1 MNRIM
6 IRFFAELN
14 DYIPPERKQRA
25 FSHFFTGHPSVK
37 DVIESLGVPHTD
49 VYLILV
55 NGESAGFDRRLSGG
69 ETVVVYPVFQTI
81 DISPVTKV
89 RPDC

>member
-14 DYIPPERKQRA
+14 DYIPSDRRQRT
-25 FSHFFTGHPSVK
+25 FSHFFTGQPSVK
-37 DVIESLGVPHTD
+37 DVIESLGVPHD
-49 VYLILV
+49 EVCLVLV
-55 NGESAGFDRRLSGG
+55 NGQSASFDHRLSGG
-69 ETVVVYPVFQTI
+69 ETVAVYPVFQTI

-89 RPDC
+89 WPDH